1 MSLPQ
6 HDADRLGGVDI
17 GVKLRHARLVKGLKI
32 REVAEQAGCSES
44 MLSKIE
50 CGKATPSLTRLHR
63 IVQVLE
69 TNIGWLFEAPPENG
83 ELVSRA
89 GTRPIITIDPV
100 RRGAGLSLERIIPYT
115 NGHLLQ
121 CNIHHIAP
129 GGGSAGAI
137 AHEGEEMGYVLEG
150 AIELSVE
157 GRTYTVG
164 TGDSFYFR
172 SERPHSYRNPFAT
185 DASVIWVNSPP
196 TF

>member
-1 MSLPQ
+1 MSIAEPV
-6 HDADRLGGVDI
+6 ADRLGGVDI
-17 GVKLRHARLVKGLKI
+17 GLKLRHARKVKGLKI
-32 REVAEQAGCSES
+32 REVAQQAGCSES

-69 TNIGWLFEAPPENG
+69 TNIGWLFDAAPAG
-83 ELVSRA
+83 EEMVTRA
-89 GTRPIITIDPV
+89 GSRPIITIDPL
-100 RRGAGLSLERIIPYT
+100 RRGAGLTLERIIPYT

-137 AHEGEEMGYVLEG
+137 THEGEEMGYVLAG
-150 AIELSVE
+150 RIEL
-157 GRTYTVG
+157 TVDG
-164 TGDSFYFR
+164 QTHLVDAGDSFYFR
-172 SERPHSYRNPFAT
+172 SDRPHAYRNPFA
-185 DASVIWVNSPP
+185 DRASVLWVNTPP